1 MKETYIYVTVRLQV
15 ESNKP
20 LDVDEFCNE
29 LEYSFDSNTDGVTIV
44 DTELAEFELL
54 NPQE

>member
-1 MKETYIYVTVRLQV
+1 MKETYIYVTIRLQV

-29 LEYSFDSNTDGVTIV
+29 LDYSFDSNTDGVTIV
-44 DTELAEFELL
+44 DTEIAEFELL
-54 NPQE
+54 NP